1 MRFRAAHPERFPKG
15 FPLSSARE
23 LTARYRTLRDAP
35 MWRLLA
41 SQQGPLVI
49 GILQALLYEEER
61 TLPGSVFLERL
72 APLWAEA
79 TLEAVSP
86 EDARALAARFVRE
99 GYLVTRLPAGALE
112 EQYELTA
119 GALEAIRILSR
130 ALTRRSGPSESRLE
144 MLAHAVVK
152 LAQDA
157 DPDPARRIE
166 QLEAEKRRIDEEI
179 AAVKAGARTVLG
191 KDAAQARTGDI
202 LELFAELLNDF
213 RSVRE
218 EFDRL
223 NLDLRERIMTSEGSR
238 GDVLERFFAGYDE
251 IAQSEAG
258 LAFTGFYRLLTNE
271 SASAEMEAALE
282 RITQQ
287 PFYGELSLRER
298 RTLAQLRSELLSRS
312 MDTHDVMRR
321 LAQSLRQ
328 FVESREYVEERR
340 MGQLLREARAAAAAA
355 REDAHQRKTFLE
367 LVLPNADIH
376 SPTQYELDDPSVDV
390 ENYDVSLA
398 PPPEI
403 DREALA
409 QRIRFAEINY
419 GELRLAVVE
428 ALGLAK
434 MEGRGKVS
442 VSEVWS
448 HVPNHQGL
456 GSIVGLLTLA
466 ARYGEAAE
474 TAETADA
481 AEAPETVNADQNP
494 NAAES
499 ADSAASDAVLSAAA
513 EALEAVTE
521 AQLTGQDVKAPKTPK
536 APKRRSKRIA
546 ALAAAMDE
554 GHLSGGVELSAEGIQ
569 AFRADPSAAAN
580 DYRGLPMPDVWPS
593 GTDLH
598 GETAPG
604 SLLAPEHET
613 ISWTDRAGGDVS
625 AEIPKLV
632 FTTTGVAR
640 MMRSARQSEQARGL
654 SDPWAR

>member
-23 LTARYRTLRDAP
+23 LTARYRTLRDAT

-390 ENYDVSLA
+390 ENYDVSVA

-474 TAETADA
+474 AAESVDA
-481 AEAPETVNADQNP
+481 AEAPE
-494 NAAES
+494 
-499 ADSAASDAVLSAAA
+499 SAASDAVLSAAA

-536 APKRRSKRIA
+536 APKRRSKRIS

-604 SLLAPEHET
+604 SLLAPQHET

-640 MMRSARQSEQARGL
+640 MMRSARQSAQARGL
-654 SDPWAR
+654 ADPFAR

>member
-390 ENYDVSLA
+390 ENYDVSVA

-474 TAETADA
+474 AAESVDA
-481 AEAPETVNADQNP
+481 AEAPE
-494 NAAES
+494 
-499 ADSAASDAVLSAAA
+499 SAASDAVLSAAA

-569 AFRADPSAAAN
+569 TFRADPSAAAN

-604 SLLAPEHET
+604 SLLAPQHET

-640 MMRSARQSEQARGL
+640 MMRSARQSAQARGL
-654 SDPWAR
+654 ADPFAR

>member
-79 TLEAVSP
+79 MLEAVSP

-99 GYLVTRLPAGALE
+99 GYLVTRLPAGVLE

-390 ENYDVSLA
+390 ENYDVSVA

-474 TAETADA
+474 AAESVDA
-481 AEAPETVNADQNP
+481 AEAP
-494 NAAES
+494 
-499 ADSAASDAVLSAAA
+499 DSAASDAVLSAAA

-604 SLLAPEHET
+604 SLLAPQHET

-640 MMRSARQSEQARGL
+640 MMRSARQSAQARGL
-654 SDPWAR
+654 ADPFAR

>member
-1 MRFRAAHPERFPKG
+1 MRSRAAHPERFPKG

-390 ENYDVSLA
+390 ENYDVSVA

-474 TAETADA
+474 AAESVDA
-481 AEAPETVNADQNP
+481 AEAPQ
-494 NAAES
+494 
-499 ADSAASDAVLSAAA
+499 SAASDAVLSAAA

>member
-390 ENYDVSLA
+390 ENYDVSVA

-474 TAETADA
+474 AAESVDA
-481 AEAPETVNADQNP
+481 AEAPE
-494 NAAES
+494 
-499 ADSAASDAVLSAAA
+499 SAASDAVLSAAA

-604 SLLAPEHET
+604 SLLAPQHET

-625 AEIPKLV
+625 AEIPKLL

-640 MMRSARQSEQARGL
+640 MMRSARQSAQARGL
-654 SDPWAR
+654 ADPFAR

>member
-144 MLAHAVVK
+144 MLTHAVVK

-390 ENYDVSLA
+390 ENYDVSVA

-474 TAETADA
+474 AAESVDA
-481 AEAPETVNADQNP
+481 AEAPE
-494 NAAES
+494 
-499 ADSAASDAVLSAAA
+499 SAASDAVLSAAA

-536 APKRRSKRIA
+536 APKRRSKRIS

-604 SLLAPEHET
+604 SLLAPQHET

-640 MMRSARQSEQARGL
+640 MMRSARQSAQARGL
-654 SDPWAR
+654 ADPFAR

>member
-367 LVLPNADIH
+367 LVLPNSDIH

-390 ENYDVSLA
+390 ENYDVSVA

-474 TAETADA
+474 AAESVDA
-481 AEAPETVNADQNP
+481 AEAP
-494 NAAES
+494 
-499 ADSAASDAVLSAAA
+499 DSAASDAVLSAA
-513 EALEAVTE
+513 
-521 AQLTGQDVKAPKTPK
+521 
-536 APKRRSKRIA
+536 
-546 ALAAAMDE
+546 MDE
-554 GHLSGGVELSAEGIQ
+554 GHLAGGMELSAEGIQ

-604 SLLAPEHET
+604 SLLAPQHET

-640 MMRSARQSEQARGL
+640 MMRSARQSAQARGL
-654 SDPWAR
+654 ADPFAR